1 MDSTPVKR
9 NANRTRPFAN
19 PNFKPLWEP
28 DTAMGRN
35 AIRGLFHDDRA
46 SMDLVWQDRDDGAL
60 VAGENI
66 VAVSKDG
73 REDLRG

>member
-1 MDSTPVKR
+1 MVHHVYQQRISAAGLCGFCTDELARRLK
-9 NANRTRPFAN
+9 A
-19 PNFKPLWEP
+19 
-28 DTAMGRN
+28 
-35 AIRGLFHDDRA
+35 RGLFHDDRA